1 MSPCNPRPTR
11 VAVVLVA
18 PCLPHTAAA
27 SMAAFLAANRIDG
40 LNRYEVRCYTPD
52 GKPIAAGPL
61 TLGVEAALSDRVV
74 CDLLVVASESLQ
86 LFADHANFIA
96 LLRRFALRGVRLAG
110 VRGGLWWLAR
120 AHLLDG
126 RRAAVHWEDAA
137 LFAER
142 HPEVLATL
150 HLYESDHGR
159 LSASSSAAAIDLFAS
174 VCAQEHGTDVAAA
187 VAEHLSLERIRRAD
201 EHQHVPQ
208 ALRLGAT
215 QPKLLEALHLMEA
228 NVEEPL
234 STEEIAQLVGVSRR
248 QLERLFKQHL
258 DTLPS
263 RYYLE
268 LRLQRAREFLRRTP
282 KSIVQ
287 IGLACGF
294 SSGPHFSTAYRAHFG
309 ITPREERARS
319 AGFGRAEDE
328 PGA

>member
-1 MSPCNPRPTR
+1 MNACNPRPTR

-27 SMAAFLAANRIDG
+27 SMAALLAANRIDG
-40 LNRYEVRCYTPD
+40 RERYEVRCYTPD
-52 GKPIAAGPL
+52 GKPIEAGPL
-61 TLGVEAALSDRVV
+61 TLGVEGALSDLVV
-74 CDLLVVASESLQ
+74 CDLLVVASETMQ
-86 LFADHANFIA
+86 LFTDHAAFTG
-96 LLRRFALRGVRLAG
+96 LLGRFAARGIRMAG

-142 HPEVLATL
+142 HPEVLTSL

-159 LSASSSAAAIDLFAS
+159 LSASSAAAAIDLFAS
-174 VCAQEHGTDVAAA
+174 VCAQEHGTDLAAA
-187 VAEHLSLERIRRAD
+187 VVEHLAVERIRRAD
-201 EHQHVPQ
+201 ELQHVPQ
-208 ALRLGAT
+208 ALRLGAA
-215 QPKLLEALHLMEA
+215 QPKLMEALHLMEA

-234 STEEIAQLVGVSRR
+234 STEEIAELVGVSRR

-258 DTLPS
+258 DALPS

-294 SSGPHFSTAYRAHFG
+294 SSGPHFSTAYRAHFS

-319 AGFGRAEDE
+319 AGFGRAEGE